1 MVTQLAQK
9 ILSIHAPTRGATPCH
24 HLYIV
29 FFLSFNPRSYKR
41 SDDIFN
47 SFLLMFHV
55 FQSTLLQE
63 ERLSLSKLC
72 FIYSPL
78 SIHAPTRGATTIY
91 YIFIS
96 QLSFQSTLLQEERRN
111 IGVTTSQ
118 QMLLSIH
125 APTRG
130 ATLSKIAGVILT
142 LLSIHAPT
150 RGATVVKEVLTLSW
164 NFQSTLLQEERRIL
178 QKLEHRILKLSIHA
192 PTRGAT

>member
-1 MVTQLAQK
+1 M
-9 ILSIHAPTRGATPCH
+9 
-24 HLYIV
+24 

-130 ATLSKIAGVILT
+130 ATCKCGRNGFSY
-142 LLSIHAPT
+142 S
-150 RGATVVKEVLTLSW
+150 
-164 NFQSTLLQEERRIL
+164 FQSTLLQEERLIQ
-178 QKLEHRILKLSIHA
+178 QKMQFCSISFN
-192 PTRGAT
+192 PRSYKRSDLCLIN